1 MNSTKIIIINLNTIY
16 KIIKRSK
23 YYFWKKT
30 IYFLQS
36 MSLIINLKIILKLFG
51 LKLSILKIVRIM
63 NIFSHIIITKML
75 FKNSVNLNT

>member
-23 YYFWKKT
+23 YYFWKNK

>member
-23 YYFWKKT
+23 YHFWKKI

-36 MSLIINLKIILKLFG
+36 ISLIINLKIILKLFG

>member
-16 KIIKRSK
+16 KIIKLSK
-23 YYFWKKT
+23 YHFWEKT